1 MDTIGK
7 LLVVIGIAAA
17 MLGLLFLALSQ
28 LGFGRLP
35 GDVVMRRGNFV
46 FYSPL
51 GFSLVLSVLLT
62 IAANLFARR

>member
-7 LLVVIGIAAA
+7 LLITAGIAAVT
-17 MLGLLFLALSQ
+17 LGLLFVALSQ
-28 LGFGRLP
+28 LGLGRPP
-35 GDVVMRRGNFV
+35 GDIVVRRGNFV